1 MKQTQETCQ
10 IAAFTGGALDRLE
23 GVGSGNEVV
32 LGLPLSRL
40 IVKMIAV
47 PKETDAVEFAKPI
60 LQKMC
65 PFPDDDLTVSC
76 ETVRETDD
84 GCVVIA
90 AAMPESSADDI
101 GEALDAAK
109 LNVTRID
116 ALVLGSLRGLWPEIS
131 QGDGRRLVLIRD
143 ADCLS
148 IIVMDGDGP
157 SAIRAVTELDDLRR
171 EVMLSLLEA
180 EDFGGARGLLEIV
193 VVEPEGMEK
202 DAGEGAGEGDG
213 EVVEKKDP
221 FEQLSVFAP
230 MRRIQVGAQAALMG
244 IAERCAE
251 PDGLNA
257 LPESWREVLEET
269 RFKAKLVKYL
279 AVAGGLWLLVM
290 GVLFGVPVAYG
301 FMTDYQKGLSKQ
313 HVRQYREVK
322 NMKAKVDLIRKY
334 SDHARGALEIMKAIS
349 DRLPEEITLSSWNYK
364 RDGGV
369 VIVGDS
375 DTAEAVY
382 KLKDKMDEMSDGEDG
397 EGERIFGVVNL
408 KGPSISKGKQHFELD
423 CQYKGEEEE

>member
-10 IAAFTGGALDRLE
+10 IAAFTGGMLSRLE

-76 ETVRETDD
+76 ETVRETAD

-131 QGDGRRLVLIRD
+131 QGEGRRLVLIRD

-193 VVEPEGMEK
+193 VVEPEGLEK
-202 DAGEGAGEGDG
+202 DAGEGEDEGEGEG
-213 EVVEKKDP
+213 EGQKDP

-382 KLKDKMDEMSDGEDG
+382 MLKDKMDEMSDGEDG